1 MRKQEPDMNEFS
13 IVCRILGT
21 LFQRSPDDSVVKPLL
36 DMIAQDKLKASWPL
50 EQDEYWARM
59 AKSVDMAAITADY
72 QTLFGGET
80 PAVSVFA
87 HDYDD
92 EIAEAEIREFLVERG
107 MALTNARTDAFGA
120 LLLAAS
126 WLEDQ
131 AAEDETAA
139 QIELFDSF
147 ILSWYGAFLGK
158 MEAHAT
164 TAFYRTLAQIARD
177 AVIALR
183 DELESE

>member
-1 MRKQEPDMNEFS
+1 MNEFS

-21 LFQRSPDDSVVKPLL
+21 LFQRSADDALVKPLM

-50 EQDEYWARM
+50 EQDELWARM
-59 AKSVDMAAITADY
+59 AKGLDIKVISADY
-72 QTLFGGET
+72 QAMFVGENAT
-80 PAVSVFA
+80 VSMLA
-87 HDYDD
+87 NDYDA
-92 EIAEAEIREFLVERG
+92 EVTEAEIREFLTVRG
-107 MALTNARTDAFGA
+107 MTLTDAPVSTLGA

-139 QIELFDSF
+139 QEELFDSY

-158 MEAHAT
+158 VEAHAT

-183 DELESE
+183 DELDAEANED

>member
-1 MRKQEPDMNEFS
+1 MNEFS

-21 LFQRSPDDSVVKPLL
+21 LFQRSPDDALVKPLI

-50 EQDEYWARM
+50 EQDELWARM
-59 AKSVDMAAITADY
+59 AKAVDHKAITADY
-72 QTLFGGET
+72 QAMFGSEPT
-80 PAVSVFA
+80 VPPFA
-87 HDYDD
+87 HRYDE
-92 EIAEAEIREFLVERG
+92 EITEAEIREFLVTRG
-107 MALTNARTDAFGA
+107 MTLTDAPTDAFGA

-139 QIELFDSF
+139 QEELFDSY
-147 ILSWYGAFLGK
+147 ILSWYGVFLGK
-158 MEAHAT
+158 VEAHAT
-164 TAFYRTLAQIARD
+164 TPFYRTLAQITRD

-183 DELESE
+183 DELESDSESDDE

>member
-1 MRKQEPDMNEFS
+1 MNEFS

-21 LFQRSPDDSVVKPLL
+21 LFQRSPDDNLVKPLME
-36 DMIAQDKLKASWPL
+36 MIAQDKLKASWPL
-50 EQDEYWARM
+50 EQDELWARM
-59 AKSVDMAAITADY
+59 AKDMDLKAVSADH
-72 QTLFGGET
+72 QVLFAGAT
-80 PAVSVFA
+80 PAVSMLA
-87 HDYDD
+87 NDYDAD
-92 EIAEAEIREFLVERG
+92 ISEAEIREFLTLRG
-107 MALTNARTDAFGA
+107 MTLTDAPVSSFGA

-139 QIELFDSF
+139 QEELFDSY

-158 MEAHAT
+158 VEAHAT
-164 TAFYRTLAQIARD
+164 TAFYRTLAQITRD

-183 DELESE
+183 DELDSETE

>member
-1 MRKQEPDMNEFS
+1 MNEFS

-21 LFQRSPDDSVVKPLL
+21 LFQRSPSDSLVKPLI

-50 EQDEYWARM
+50 EQDELWSRM
-59 AKSVDMAAITADY
+59 AKDLDINAVNVDY
-72 QTLFGGET
+72 QALFVGES
-80 PAVSVFA
+80 PAVSMLA
-87 HDYDD
+87 NDYDS
-92 EIAEAEIREFLVERG
+92 EITEAEVREFLTVRG
-107 MALTNARTDAFGA
+107 MSLTNAPADAFGA

-139 QIELFDSF
+139 QEELFDSY
-147 ILSWYGAFLGK
+147 ILSWYGSFLGK
-158 MEAHAT
+158 VEAHAT
-164 TAFYRTLAQIARD
+164 TTFYRTLAQITRD

-183 DELESE
+183 DELDSEAE

>member
-1 MRKQEPDMNEFS
+1 MNEFS

-21 LFQRSPDDSVVKPLL
+21 LFQRSANDDLVKPLMEL
-36 DMIAQDKLKASWPL
+36 IAQDKLKASWPL
-50 EQDEYWARM
+50 EQDELWARM
-59 AKSVDMAAITADY
+59 AKGMDINAISADY
-72 QTLFGGET
+72 QAMFVGENAT
-80 PAVSVFA
+80 VSMLA
-87 HDYDD
+87 NDYD
-92 EIAEAEIREFLVERG
+92 EEVTEAEIREFLTVRG
-107 MALTNARTDAFGA
+107 MTLTDAPVSTFGA

-139 QIELFDSF
+139 QEELFDSY
-147 ILSWYGAFLGK
+147 ILSWYGTFLGK
-158 MEAHAT
+158 VEAHAT

-183 DELESE
+183 DELDSEAE

>member
-1 MRKQEPDMNEFS
+1 MNEFS

-21 LFQRSPDDSVVKPLL
+21 LFQRSPDDNLVKPLME
-36 DMIAQDKLKASWPL
+36 MIAQDKLKASWPL
-50 EQDEYWARM
+50 EQDELWARM
-59 AKSVDMAAITADY
+59 AKGMDLKAVSADH
-72 QTLFGGET
+72 QALFAGAT
-80 PAVSVFA
+80 PAVSMLA
-87 HDYDD
+87 NDYDAD
-92 EIAEAEIREFLVERG
+92 ISEAEIREFLTLRG
-107 MALTNARTDAFGA
+107 MTLTDAPVSSFGA

-139 QIELFDSF
+139 QEELFDSY

-158 MEAHAT
+158 VEAHAT
-164 TAFYRTLAQIARD
+164 TAFYRTLAQITRD

-183 DELESE
+183 DELDSETE

>member
-1 MRKQEPDMNEFS
+1 MNEFS

-21 LFQRSPDDSVVKPLL
+21 LFQRSPDDTLVKPLI
-36 DMIAQDKLKASWPL
+36 DMIAQDKLKDSWPL
-50 EQDEYWARM
+50 EQDELWARM
-59 AKSVDMAAITADY
+59 AKGLDIKAVSADY
-72 QTLFGGET
+72 QALFVGET
-80 PAVSVFA
+80 PAVSRLA
-87 HDYDD
+87 NDYDS
-92 EIAEAEIREFLVERG
+92 EITEAEVREFLAVRG
-107 MALTNARTDAFGA
+107 MALTDAPADTFGA

-139 QIELFDSF
+139 QEELFDSY

-158 MEAHAT
+158 VEAHAS
-164 TAFYRTLAQIARD
+164 TAFYRTLAQITRD

-183 DELESE
+183 DELDSDPSEN